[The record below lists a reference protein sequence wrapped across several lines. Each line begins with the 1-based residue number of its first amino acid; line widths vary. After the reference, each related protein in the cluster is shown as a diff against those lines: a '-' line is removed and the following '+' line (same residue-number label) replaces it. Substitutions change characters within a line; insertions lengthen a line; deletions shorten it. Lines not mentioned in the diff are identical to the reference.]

1 MLTLLIAAVGV
12 VCGQQP
18 ASQVILGADGHG
30 QLIPPLEQT
39 VLSTGGLVSEVTAT
53 AMSPTPISNSDKGSP
68 VAATTASPS
77 DEQAVTTAT
86 QHSPDAAAATEQT
99 PLLGGDGHGQ
109 QQQQQLDGG
118 SEEAEAVTATEQ
130 TPLLG
135 GDGHGQQQLDG
146 GSEEAE
152 AVTATEQTPLLGGDG
167 HGQQQQQLDGGS
179 EEAEAVTETAQTP
192 PASANA
198 PDAVG
203 WHGAAD
209 AAIDDDD
216 SYWTFTHYSND
227 TVCWAGT
234 GDADDDGALVGG
246 EETAQQWCASKRAWY
261 MFAFTSHVMFWT
273 VVLSFLLMAYTVHKR
288 GKQNRELRN
297 RMAVMEISCHDF
309 GDFVQTASAG
319 DDRIELVPPT
329 YNQGASFPEK
339 PSHAGGGRLGW
350 MSSVA

>member
-1 MLTLLIAAVGV
+1 VEV
-12 VCGQQP
+12 VT
-18 ASQVILGADGHG
+18 
-30 QLIPPLEQT
+30 E
-39 VLSTGGLVSEVTAT
+39 
-53 AMSPTPISNSDKGSP
+53 
-68 VAATTASPS
+68 
-77 DEQAVTTAT
+77 
-86 QHSPDAAAATEQT
+86 TEQT

-118 SEEAEAVTATEQ
+118 SEEAEAVTATAE
-130 TPLLG
+130 TP
-135 GDGHGQQQLDG
+135 
-146 GSEEAE
+146 A
-152 AVTATEQTPLLGGDG
+152 
-167 HGQQQQQLDGGS
+167 
-179 EEAEAVTETAQTP
+179 
-192 PASANA
+192 ASDNA

-203 WHGAAD
+203 RHSAANAD
-209 AAIDDDD
+209 AARALEAAASTTDDDDTDDDD

-273 VVLSFLLMAYTVHKR
+273 VVMSFLLMAYTIHKR

>member
-1 MLTLLIAAVGV
+1 MLTSSFLLAAVGV
-12 VCGQQP
+12 ICGQQP

-39 VLSTGGLVSEVTAT
+39 ALSTDGHVSQVTAT

-68 VAATTASPS
+68 VATTTS
-77 DEQAVTTAT
+77 DEQAVITDTR
-86 QHSPDAAAATEQT
+86 HSPDAATATEQT

-109 QQQQQLDGG
+109 QQQQQPDGG
-118 SEEAEAVTATEQ
+118 SEEVEVVTET
-130 TPLLG
+130 
-135 GDGHGQQQLDG
+135 
-146 GSEEAE
+146 
-152 AVTATEQTPLLGGDG
+152 VQTPLLGGDG
-167 HGQQQQQLDGGS
+167 HGQQQQQHFDGGS
-179 EEAEAVTETAQTP
+179 EEAEAVTATAET
-192 PASANA
+192 PASDNA

-203 WHGAAD
+203 RHSAAN
-209 AAIDDDD
+209 AAAARALEAAASTTDDDDTDDDD

-273 VVLSFLLMAYTVHKR
+273 VVMSFLLMAYTIHKR

-297 RMAVMEISCHDF
+297 RMAVMEINCHDF

>member
-1 MLTLLIAAVGV
+1 MLTLLLAAVGV

-68 VAATTASPS
+68 VAASTASPS
-77 DEQAVTTAT
+77 EAQAVTTAT
-86 QHSPDAAAATEQT
+86 QHSPDAAA
-99 PLLGGDGHGQ
+99 
-109 QQQQQLDGG
+109 
-118 SEEAEAVTATEQ
+118 ATEQ